1 VPNTYDL
8 TYLKEVSKGNDD
20 FMLEMI
26 DLFLTK
32 TPETLLILEA
42 AINDMNWDQTGF
54 YAHKLKATYAYMGM
68 HDLKEILVKIEKN
81 AKILSELESIPALFK
96 KLKTRTQP
104 AMQEINE
111 YKSSLVRA

>member
-32 TPETLLILEA
+32 TPETLYILET
-42 AINDMNWDQTGF
+42 AINDMNWDQAGF
-54 YAHKLKATYAYMGM
+54 YAHKLKATYAYMVM
-68 HDLKEILVKIEKN
+68 HNLKDILIKIEKN
-81 AKILSELESIPALFK
+81 SKVLSELESIPALFVI
-96 KLKTRTQP
+96 LKTNTQP

-111 YKSSLVRA
+111 YKSSLVKA